1 MITINVYNDIESNDP
16 FLSLMG
22 FENMAFNADTVLKV
36 FSENPAE
43 TDFKFNIN
51 CNGGSVSEGLR
62 IYDVLRTSGKN
73 IYCNIENSCH
83 SMAIVLLL
91 AAPKQNRTANQ
102 NARALIHKVRGD
114 VSGVCTADEIL
125 EIAGDMIKEEKAILD
140 IYENRTGTERAILE
154 MLMREE
160 KQRTAQELKKYGFIS
175 KINTYN
181 TNKLIIKNHLKM
193 AEKVTLKNRIADWLK
208 NTADLLKEVQNY
220 DFTDEDGNV
229 LFSTTSETDTIEVG
243 MEAAPDGEFL
253 LPNGQKVI
261 IADGVITEITT
272 EEEEEEELT
281 EVENLTEE
289 NTQLKAQL
297 AQAQN
302 LINEMNNKITS
313 NYNPSNRNRSVA
325 AQKRGNTELTK
336 QERKAKILENYNK
349 VNNSNSIIAK

>member
-16 FLSLMG
+16 FLSLLG

-36 FSENPAE
+36 FSENTAE

-114 VSGVCTADEIL
+114 ISGICTADEIL
-125 EIAGDMIKEEKAILD
+125 EIAGDMMKEEKAILD

-175 KINTYN
+175 KINNYN
-181 TNKLIIKNHLKM
+181 TNKLIIKNHSKM
-193 AEKVTLKNRIADWLK
+193 AEKVTLKNRVADWLK

-229 LFSTTSETDTIEVG
+229 LFSTTSEDDTLEVG
-243 MEAAPDGEFL
+243 MAAAPDGEFV
-253 LPNGQKVI
+253 LPTGQKVI
-261 IADGVITEITT
+261 IADGVITEITNEVQVPT
-272 EEEEEEELT
+272 EAETLA
-281 EVENLTEE
+281 EE

-297 AQAQN
+297 AEAQN

-313 NYNPSNRNRSVA
+313 NYTPSNRNKSVS
-325 AQKRGNTELTK
+325 AQKRGTTELTK
-336 QERKAKILENYNK
+336 EERKAKILENYNK

>member
-36 FSENPAE
+36 FSENTAE

-73 IYCNIENSCH
+73 IFCNIENSCH

-114 VSGVCTADEIL
+114 VSGICTADEIL
-125 EIAGDMIKEEKAILD
+125 EIAGDMMKEEKAILD

-181 TNKLIIKNHLKM
+181 TNKLIIKNHSKM

-243 MEAAPDGEFL
+243 MEAAPDGEFV

-261 IADGVITEITT
+261 IAEGVITEITT
-272 EEEEEEELT
+272 EEEGVPT
-281 EVENLTEE
+281 EAETLAEE
-289 NTQLKAQL
+289 NAQLKAQL

-302 LINEMNNKITS
+302 LINEMNNQITS

-325 AQKRGNTELTK
+325 AQKRVTTELTK
-336 QERKAKILENYNK
+336 EERKAKILENYNK
-349 VNNSNSIIAK
+349 VNNSNSLIAK